1 MAKQVGNGAPVCC
14 VFVFILLVMIL
25 QLYTDVEP
33 YMDEIY
39 HYPQGLAYCH
49 NKFHIWDP
57 KITTFPGLYIISYI
71 FKSIVM
77 LPLMALG
84 ISDKNNY
91 ISCSIMYYRGYNIVL
106 AALSLVLYV
115 ECRQNLNP
123 SLDMKIQ
130 NWLISIILF
139 LYPLNFFYYFIYY
152 TDTTSTFFLLLVYY
166 LSIKRR
172 REYQIVKESRVKFIV
187 MSIATFVAAIMA
199 VLMRQTNAIWILFI
213 AGTIVIDDL
222 KRSDNYQDTWSNFNV
237 KGFFELLSMFFR
249 NMKQLIYYSMPLLLP
264 VLSFIIF
271 ICYNG
276 SIVLGDKENHEIS
289 IHFAMPLHMLFIAS
303 CILYPS
309 DIFNEFKGIVHNG
322 FKITLPSLI
331 GFCIVLYMLYYG
343 SYDHP
348 FLLSDNRHYMFYIW
362 KRILS
367 HKIIRILLVPIYYTV
382 IKLCLVKI
390 ASSKGPMWV
399 LMYLICVLFNLVPA
413 RLLEPRYFT
422 PGIIIMS
429 LNSSNSGIYQFKKIK
444 LNNLFFTSYF
454 ILIVIFVL
462 FNAVSIKIFVY
473 DVFQSDDG
481 RIARFMY

>member
-1 MAKQVGNGAPVCC
+1 
-14 VFVFILLVMIL
+14 MIL
-25 QLYTDVEP
+25 QLYSDVEP

-39 HYPQGLAYCH
+39 HYPQGLAYCQ
-49 NKFHIWDP
+49 NKFYIWDP

-71 FKSIVM
+71 FKLILM
-77 LPLMALG
+77 LPLMVLR
-84 ISDKNNY
+84 ISDENNH

-106 AALSLVLYV
+106 ATLSLVLYF
-115 ECRQNLNP
+115 ECRRSLYP
-123 SLDMKIQ
+123 SSDMKVQ

-152 TDTTSTFFLLLVYY
+152 TDTASTFFLLLVYY
-166 LSIKRR
+166 LSIKRHC
-172 REYQIVKESRVKFIV
+172 ENQKDKGSRVKYIVLSISTFI
-187 MSIATFVAAIMA
+187 AAIMA

-213 AGTIVIDDL
+213 AGNFVIDDI
-222 KRSDNYQDTWSNFNV
+222 KRSDNYQDTWTNFNV

-249 NMKQLIYYSMPLLLP
+249 NMKQLVYNSIHLLLP
-264 VLSFIIF
+264 VLFFIIF

-289 IHFAMPLHMLFIAS
+289 LHFAMPLHMLFIAS

-309 DIFNEFKGIVHNG
+309 DIFNEFKGIIHNG
-322 FKITLPSLI
+322 SKISLQSLI
-331 GFCIVLYMLYYG
+331 GFCIVLCMLYYG

-348 FLLSDNRHYMFYIW
+348 FLLADNRHYMFYIW

-367 HKIIRILLVPIYYTV
+367 HKIIRILLAPIYFTV
-382 IKLCLVKI
+382 IKLGLIKI
-390 ASSKGPMWV
+390 ANSKGPMWV

-422 PGIIIMS
+422 PGVIIMS
-429 LNSSNSGIYQFKKIK
+429 LNTSLCGIYQCKKVQF
-444 LNNLFFTSYF
+444 NNLCFTSYF
-454 ILIVIFVL
+454 ILIMIFVL
-462 FNAVSIKIFVY
+462 FNIVSIKIFLY
-473 DVFQSDDG
+473 NVFQSDDG